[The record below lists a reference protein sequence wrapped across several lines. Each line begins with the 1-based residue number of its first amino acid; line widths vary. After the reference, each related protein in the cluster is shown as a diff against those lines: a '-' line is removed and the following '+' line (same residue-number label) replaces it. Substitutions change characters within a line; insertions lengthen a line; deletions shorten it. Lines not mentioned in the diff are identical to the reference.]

1 MAYNKPSDVD
11 SYNEPTLGLFTEEA
25 ITIDNSKVK
34 MPSGIKEEEI
44 PSINSTYNTRT
55 ITMANQ
61 RMRTISTEIDP
72 KMLEETDKPSSEILS
87 EDPVSDPK
95 RGMTAFNTIIS
106 MEEEP
111 SINISTKDNITEVK
125 EEINTST
132 IEPEE
137 EEDFE
142 VFPQEETK
150 VEESI
155 SSVTVEEVQ
164 VKEEKAETVIKP
176 TSAPIKKASVIAKP
190 VQVEDDFLDLN
201 ISTIGK
207 EEVKEAEIN
216 LEDIF
221 TPFDPTTP
229 HTQTT
234 EQEMT
239 EIVVPNISDEEFED
253 LITKINAIENSN
265 NREAQRN
272 VGLKLR
278 NPKSYEARAYRS
290 FGFKTDRQNL
300 EQETLEEATKDTHKL
315 VNSITIDGTTYKDP
329 KTSRS
334 SLSKLENGAIIAE
347 KDSFPMMM
355 ALIGG
360 LRKVHLYNSGFWVVV
375 RPPLT
380 SELHTYYTR
389 CNQESLAYGRI
400 FGQLSYLPADIEISR
415 AGFELFKSCIVNSN
429 LDNWNV
435 DDVLERNIS
444 SDDENTCLWALA
456 SLMYPEGAEIEY
468 VCSNDKCHHIDR
480 VTVDLAKIRYF
491 DFSKLGAEAL
501 KFCHSTERRSDSD
514 ISNYKE
520 NILKSH
526 QSYEISNEWSVMVG
540 SPSMQDMLTSKS
552 NFVDDMTIT
561 LNLDDFENIDS
572 FVKARY
578 FKILSAWVSQVQYTN
593 PSDGKKTYFNYALDK
608 VVDALQLRYNNLPEI
623 VINHMKKSKI
633 SYFCYSYN
641 ACPSCG
647 SIPPSEIEGLIPC
660 DVQQSFFTLT
670 TELLK

>member
-34 MPSGIKEEEI
+34 MPKDIKEEEI

-55 ITMANQ
+55 IAMANQ
-61 RMRTISTEIDP
+61 RMRTINAEIDLN
-72 KMLEETDKPSSEILS
+72 MLEETDKPSSEILS

-95 RGMTAFNTIIS
+95 RGMTSFNTVVS
-106 MEEEP
+106 MDEETP
-111 SINISTKDNITEVK
+111 SINISNKNSVSEVI
-125 EEINTST
+125 EDTTSST
-132 IEPEE
+132 IESEE

-142 VFPQEETK
+142 VFPQEEVK

-155 SSVTVEEVQ
+155 PTETVKVEEKV
-164 VKEEKAETVIKP
+164 ETVIKP
-176 TSAPIKKASVIAKP
+176 VSTPIKKTSVIAKP

-207 EEVKEAEIN
+207 EEVKETAIN

-234 EQEMT
+234 EEEMT
-239 EIVVPNISDEEFED
+239 EIVVPNISDEEFEE
-253 LITKINAIENSN
+253 LIARINAVENSN

-290 FGFKTDRQNL
+290 FGFKTDRQHL
-300 EQETLEEATKDTHKL
+300 EQETLQEATTDTHKL

-389 CNQESLAYGRI
+389 CNQESLIYGRI

-415 AGFELFKSCIVNSN
+415 AGFDLFKSCIVNSN
-429 LDNWNV
+429 LENWNV

-501 KFCHSTERRSDSD
+501 KYCHSTERRSDAD
-514 ISNYKE
+514 IVNYKE

-526 QSYEISNEWSVMVG
+526 QSYEISNEWSVVVG
-540 SPSMQDMLTSKS
+540 SPSMQDMLASKS
-552 NFVDDMTIT
+552 NFVDDMTMT

-578 FKILSAWVSQVQYTN
+578 FKILSSWVSQVQYTN
-593 PSDGKKTYFNYALDK
+593 PSDGKKTYFNYSLDK
-608 VVDALQLRYNNLPEI
+608 VVDALQLRYSNLPEI
-623 VINHMKKSKI
+623 VITHMKKSKI

-660 DVQQSFFTLT
+660 DIQQSFFTLT